1 MRIFLFILM
10 LMFAGCNTQTKCEK
24 EFKEWNNALDSNSPC
39 ADMFQEKYKE
49 CINDK

>member
-1 MRIFLFILM
+1 MRTLLLISILIFT
-10 LMFAGCNTQTKCEK
+10 GCNTQPKCEK

-49 CINDK
+49 CLKN